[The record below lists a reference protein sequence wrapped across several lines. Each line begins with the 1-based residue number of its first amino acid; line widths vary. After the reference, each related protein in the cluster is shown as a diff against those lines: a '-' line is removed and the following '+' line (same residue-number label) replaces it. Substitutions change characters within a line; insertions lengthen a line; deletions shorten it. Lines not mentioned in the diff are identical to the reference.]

1 MADNKKG
8 LVAVTASAFCFAT
21 IGTLGVLIFNGGAN
35 PLTLLIGRF
44 FIATLMLFMTV
55 LFWDRKLFK
64 IKRGDIIWFILSG
77 LILFAQLITFWYG
90 FEIVKSVAIQY
101 SLFFTYPIWIAILAS
116 PILKEKINKIV
127 PLCIFIGT
135 VGILLVLGII
145 PNGVSAV
152 PIMGILLGLVTAI
165 FWALY
170 YFTNQVLVQKKK
182 NNVFVVLFY
191 NFAFV
196 FLACVFVQPMP
207 LTVSQININVIWY
220 LLAIGFISTY
230 LSYLFLQYALK
241 FSGSVAT
248 SIQNMILPVLG
259 VLLAFIVLGQRIN
272 IFQGL
277 GAFLI
282 IFNIYLLN
290 KWKTN

>member
-1 MADNKKG
+1 MIDNKKG

-170 YFTNQVLVQKKK
+170 YFINQVLVQKKK